1 MEPDVELIR
10 DLLLALD
17 ERQVSPRMTVVIAL
31 DEAARD
37 LGRTPEA
44 VARGLDLLLER
55 AYIDGPGQ
63 TEPGFWLFRK
73 LTRKGTSF
81 VREARAPAAWA
92 RLKRHY
98 TA

>member
-37 LGRTPEA
+37 LDRTPEA
-44 VARGLDLLLER
+44 VARGLDLLLE
-55 AYIDGPGQ
+55 
-63 TEPGFWLFRK
+63 PGFWLFRK
-73 LTRKGTSF
+73 RTRKGASF

-92 RLKRHY
+92 RLKRRY
-98 TA
+98 IA